1 MGIPEAVMDAI
12 QACPAV
18 AAPHIF
24 PNIVVVGGCALFP
37 GMQSRLEAE
46 LRALAPDDVTVCV
59 TVPAK

>member
-24 PNIVVVGGCALFP
+24 PNIIVVGGCALFA
-37 GMQSRLEAE
+37 GMQTRLEAE
-46 LRALAPDDVTVCV
+46 IRALAPEDVSVCV